1 MANNNVLYV
10 DLSLAKSNKE
20 LKGLKKDIE
29 KKICALLNSN
39 GGKLVLTTSKGTD
52 MTDALKKIKPYE
64 QYFRNVIGVYPVHEY
79 FEILQECNRIILVVS
94 GLPSLCTLS
103 TNLYLPTDRQM
114 LLVPGTER
122 GTLRKILFE
131 SRIVEISKNQV
142 PEQFRY
148 GHATNLHESKSVQFK
163 DIKAKRKGRKDFV
176 SGAIDNK
183 FTDYIS
189 GFANASGGRIFY
201 GIKDDRTVVGE
212 LLPRE
217 EKDCE
222 DIQRELGREVKKMI
236 WPKESGEIKRGK
248 QWNIKFV
255 PVRNC
260 DANEKR
266 FVIVVSVFPCSGGV
280 FTKEPESYYVERK
293 YEIKTG
299 QAKKRKTEKD
309 EVTEMNFET
318 WKMNM
323 YYKVSEPKEMNRN
336 TWSSK
341 AEKNYMKKTQELEE
355 LRQRADWEMIISKYK
370 ESLNTRDVNTKLICL
385 FQMVAV
391 RYRQGKF
398 KRAEN
403 YLNEFR
409 SMMSKAKDPSVFDVE
424 ERYSAS
430 AIERSRGDYR
440 KAWDIIEEG
449 LPKAD
454 MAPAGFVPAS
464 FYANAASVIGKL
476 VQDKS
481 FIDEN
486 KHDKDFEGIVR
497 RHVKNAK
504 RLCDMALQHL
514 VYFKDEFKIA
524 KEELEQRVNITLALL
539 CLKSAGEDLAFDSD
553 LKTADD
559 KIKEAEKSFEKLKQ
573 EGVVVKFNY
582 CRLLLAKSQLHSELA
597 KRCLRKQMSFKKA
610 RILDLKQG
618 GQAF

>member
-1 MANNNVLYV
+1 MANSNVLYV
-10 DLSLAKSNKE
+10 GLSLAKSNQEFKE
-20 LKGLKKDIE
+20 LKKDIE
-29 KKICALLNSN
+29 RKICAFLNSN
-39 GGKLVLTTSKGTD
+39 GGKLVLTTSKDTD

-64 QYFRNVIGVYPVHEY
+64 QYFRNVIGVYSVHKY
-79 FEILQECNRIILVVS
+79 FEILQEGNRIILVVS
-94 GLPSLCTLS
+94 GLPSLCTLT
-103 TNLYLPTDRQM
+103 TNLYLPADRQM
-114 LLVPGTER
+114 LLLSGTER

-131 SRIVEISKNQV
+131 SCIVEISNSFE
-142 PEQFRY
+142 PEQFCY
-148 GHATNLHESKSVQFK
+148 GHATNLRESNTVRFK
-163 DIKAKRKGRKDFV
+163 NINAPRKGRKDFV
-176 SGAIDNK
+176 SRAIDNK
-183 FTDYIS
+183 FTDQIS
-189 GFANASGGRIFY
+189 GFANASGGMIFY
-201 GIKDDRTVVGE
+201 GIQDDGTIVGE

-217 EKDCE
+217 ERDCKE
-222 DIQRELGREVKKMI
+222 ITRKLEREVKKMI
-236 WPKESGEIKRGK
+236 WPKESDEIKRGK
-248 QWNIKFV
+248 QWDVKFF
-255 PVRNC
+255 PVTNC

-266 FVIVVSVFPCSGGV
+266 FVVVVSVFPCSGGV
-280 FTKEPESYYVERK
+280 FTKEPESYYVENN
-293 YEIKTG
+293 EV
-299 QAKKRKTEKD
+299 KKMD
-309 EVTEMNFET
+309 FET
-318 WKMNM
+318 WKRNM

-336 TWSSK
+336 TWNSE
-341 AEKNYMKKTQELEE
+341 AEENYMRKTQELEE
-355 LRQRADWEMIISKYK
+355 LRQRADWEMIISKYE

-440 KAWDIIEEG
+440 KAWDIIEES

-464 FYANAASVIGKL
+464 FYANAVSVLGKL

-524 KEELEQRVNITLALL
+524 KEKLEQRVNITLALL
-539 CLKSAGEDLAFDSD
+539 CLKTAGEDLAFDSD

-573 EGVVVKFNY
+573 EGVVLKFNN

-597 KRCLRKQMSFKKA
+597 KRCLKKA
-610 RILDLKQG
+610 NVL
-618 GQAF
+618 

>member
-1 MANNNVLYV
+1 MAYNNVLYI
-10 DLSLAKSNKE
+10 DLSLAKSVKE
-20 LKGLKKDIE
+20 LKKVIE
-29 KKICALLNSN
+29 RNICALLNSN
-39 GGKLVLTTSKGTD
+39 GGKLVLTTSKDTD

-64 QYFRNVIGVYPVHEY
+64 QYFRNVIGVYPVHKY
-79 FEILQECNRIILVVS
+79 FEILQEGNVITFLVS
-94 GLPSLCTLS
+94 GLPSLCTLN
-103 TNLYLPTDRQM
+103 TNLYLSANRQM
-114 LLVPGTER
+114 ILLPGTRR

-131 SRIVEISKNQV
+131 SRIVEISKHEV
-142 PEQFRY
+142 SEQFSY
-148 GHATNLHESKSVQFK
+148 GHTTDLRKSKTVCFK
-163 DIKAKRKGRKDFV
+163 EIKAERIGRRDFV
-176 SGAIDNK
+176 SRAIDNK
-183 FTDYIS
+183 FKEYIS
-189 GFANASGGRIFY
+189 GFTNASGGMIFY
-201 GIKDDRTVVGE
+201 GIQDDGTVVGE
-212 LLPRE
+212 LLPCE
-217 EKDCE
+217 EKYCKE
-222 DIQRELGREVKKMI
+222 ITEKLEREVEKMI
-236 WPKESGEIKRGK
+236 WPKELGEIKRGK
-248 QWNIKFV
+248 TWDIKFV
-255 PVRNC
+255 PVTNC

-266 FVIVVSVFPCSGGV
+266 FVVVVSVFPCSGGV
-280 FTKEPESYYVERK
+280 FTKEPESYYIENNEV
-293 YEIKTG
+293 
-299 QAKKRKTEKD
+299 KK
-309 EVTEMNFET
+309 MNFET
-318 WKMNM
+318 WKMNI

-336 TWSSK
+336 TWSSE
-341 AEKNYMKKTQELEE
+341 AEENYVRKTQELEE
-355 LRQRADWEMIISKYK
+355 LRQRADWEMIISKYE

-385 FQMVAV
+385 LQMVAV

-409 SMMSKAKDPSVFDVE
+409 RMMSKAKDPSVFDVE

-440 KAWDIIEEG
+440 KAWDIIEES
-449 LPKAD
+449 LPKAE
-454 MAPAGFVPAS
+454 MAPVGFVPAS
-464 FYANAASVIGKL
+464 FYANAASVLGKL

-559 KIKEAEKSFEKLKQ
+559 KIKEAEKSFEKLEQ
-573 EGVVVKFNY
+573 EGVVLKFNY

-597 KRCLRKQMSFKKA
+597 KRCLRKQMSYKKA
-610 RILDLKQG
+610 RILDLK
-618 GQAF
+618 

>member
-10 DLSLAKSNKE
+10 DLSLAKSN
-20 LKGLKKDIE
+20 KGLKKDIE

-39 GGKLVLTTSKGTD
+39 GGKLVLTTSKDTD
-52 MTDALKKIKPYE
+52 MIDALKKIKPYE

-79 FEILQECNRIILVVS
+79 FEILQEGNRIILVVS

-114 LLVPGTER
+114 LLVPGTEQ

-142 PEQFRY
+142 PEHFCY
-148 GHATNLHESKSVQFK
+148 GHTTNLHESKSVQFK
-163 DIKAKRKGRKDFV
+163 NIKAKRKGRKDFV
-176 SGAIDNK
+176 SRAIDNK
-183 FTDYIS
+183 FPDYIS

-217 EKDCE
+217 ENNCKE
-222 DIQRELGREVKKMI
+222 ITRKLEGEVKKMI

-309 EVTEMNFET
+309 EVTKMNFET

-355 LRQRADWEMIISKYK
+355 LRQRAGWEMIISKYK

-385 FQMVAV
+385 FQVVAV
-391 RYRQGKF
+391 HYRQGKF

-403 YLNEFR
+403 YLDEFR
-409 SMMSKAKDPSVFDVE
+409 SMKLKTRDPSVFDVE

-440 KAWDIIEEG
+440 KAWDIIEES

-454 MAPAGFVPAS
+454 MAPAGLVPAAL
-464 FYANAASVIGKL
+464 YANGASVLSKL

-481 FIDEN
+481 FVDEN
-486 KHDKDFEGIVR
+486 KEKDFVE
-497 RHVKNAK
+497 KAK

-524 KEELEQRVNITLALL
+524 KEELEQRLSITLALL

-553 LKTADD
+553 VKTAED
-559 KIKEAEKSFEKLKQ
+559 KIKDAEKSFENLER
-573 EGVVVKFNY
+573 EGKTLKFNN
-582 CRLLLAKSQLHSELA
+582 CRLLLAKSQLHSKLA
-597 KRCLRKQMSFKKA
+597 KRCLKKA
-610 RILDLKQG
+610 NVLGKPG
-618 GQAF
+618 Y